1 MSSTLHR
8 SPSLSVLPQRAP
20 SRLSLAYESYLL
32 SLQAARRA
40 PRTLE
45 YYREKLG
52 PFVSWLE
59 ARSVSEVSAI
69 TADHIRAFLL
79 EREQA
84 GRSPMSIHHHA
95 ACIKAWCNFLVSEEL
110 LAASPMR
117 KVKMPKLN
125 QEILPAFSPEDVR
138 KLLAAAHDA
147 RETAILLFL
156 LDSGC
161 RLSEFLALNVG
172 DVDVKTGAVRIRLGK
187 GRKDRVAFLG
197 AKARKALTKYLL
209 WRGAPKP
216 DEPLWPLK
224 SPDRELTSE
233 RLTKWALRAI
243 LDRLA
248 RETGV
253 QNVHPH
259 TFRRTFALWSLRAG
273 MNIYALQQIMGHSDL
288 SMLRRYLALVQE
300 DLEEAHRK
308 HGAVDNML

>member
-8 SPSLSVLPQRAP
+8 SSLSVLPQRSP
-20 SRLSLAYESYLL
+20 SRLSLAYDSFML
-32 SLQAARRA
+32 SLEAARRS

-52 PFVSWLE
+52 PFISWLAE
-59 ARSVSEVSAI
+59 SGVTEVAGI
-69 TADHIRAFLL
+69 TADHIRHFLL
-79 EREQA
+79 QREQA
-84 GRSPMSIHHHA
+84 GNAPMTVHHYA
-95 ACIKAWCNFLVSEEL
+95 ACIKAWCNFLVVEEL
-110 LAASPMR
+110 LQASPMR

-147 RETAILLFL
+147 REKAILLFL

-172 DVDVKTGAVRIRLGK
+172 DVDVRTGAVRIRLGK

-197 AKARKALTKYLL
+197 AKARKALAKYLL
-209 WRGAPKP
+209 WRGAPND
-216 DEPLWPLK
+216 DEPFWLLK
-224 SPDRELTSE
+224 SPERELTTE
-233 RLTKWALRAI
+233 RLTRWALRAI

-253 QNVHPH
+253 EHCHPH

-288 SMLRRYLALVQE
+288 SMLRRYLALVEE
-300 DLEEAHRK
+300 DLQEAHRK